1 MSLLCVVFGGSVF
14 HGAGPPLV
22 WGCDHIIQS
31 YHVPTMKITNKHNA
45 PDSLVAF
52 ANAKHYDAGGSTYTV
67 TQLIDSPRVRIL
79 RSRHYRDMEE
89 DVYATVFR
97 LVGTSLHHIAEQYGG
112 EGAEERLFLDLT
124 EELGR
129 GERLVVS
136 GAIDLQSDDDGAVV
150 IGDYKMTS
158 VAATRFPDKWAKQ
171 LNMYAYLV
179 QRVNGKRVSKL
190 EVYAILKDWNWRT
203 ASTRSDY
210 PKQPGV
216 TIPIDLWSYEEQEDF
231 FMGRIKAHI
240 EADTMEEPAL
250 RMSSGE
256 AKTSGQ
262 SCPGR
267 GTSGPRIPRVVPC
280 LFMATSWRQWRRSSP
295 TPRTIST
302 LNPVRERQQGVLPS
316 VMLQDGV
323 RNTKRRTKAMSS
335 TKQAVVMSFSIKKS
349 EQKLARSIR
358 KFAKDNGMNVSE
370 SIKSILLKRLS
381 RGGYEV

>member
-1 MSLLCVVFGGSVF
+1 
-14 HGAGPPLV
+14 
-22 WGCDHIIQS
+22 
-31 YHVPTMKITNKHNA
+31 MKITNKHNA

-240 EADTMEEPAL
+240 EADTMEEPPRCTKDEQWRGQDKWAVMSRSRDKRSKNPKGRAL
-250 RMSSGE
+250 SLHGNELEAVAKVESDTTNDLYIESRPGE
-256 AKTSGQ
+256 ATRCVAFCDASRWCTQYKEE
-262 SCPGR
+262 
-267 GTSGPRIPRVVPC
+267 
-280 LFMATSWRQWRRSSP
+280 
-295 TPRTIST
+295 
-302 LNPVRERQQGVLPS
+302 N
-316 VMLQDGV
+316 
-323 RNTKRRTKAMSS
+323 
-335 TKQAVVMSFSIKKS
+335 
-349 EQKLARSIR
+349 
-358 KFAKDNGMNVSE
+358 E
-370 SIKSILLKRLS
+370 SN
-381 RGGYEV
+381 E